1 MDMELVQMQSSPPK
15 WCDGSLLSFPDAFTD
30 SLSKIRVPNC
40 RARLAERDVQE
51 DEHSSVS
58 T

>member
-1 MDMELVQMQSSPPK
+1 MELVQMQSSPPK